1 MFRNSKVIKY
11 FVRLCLVLIII
22 GSQQAS
28 AYDIEKEREFDRIMA
43 QGEKFHV
50 QGNYTE
56 AIKKYN
62 EAIKVMPSFWG
73 SYNLRGEAYLSLHQ
87 YKNALDEFTKAEKLD
102 SINELVVYSNKTGAL
117 FFLGNHHESLEYAN
131 KALDAYD
138 NLTLL
143 DKGHAEAKVRL
154 HKTYCHA
161 AASSC
166 LLGKRE
172 QALQFAEKGVQL
184 YPNSWVSYAT
194 KGMVLARLGYAEDAI
209 KSYEK
214 AIEINPENITIR
226 QEKNKL
232 IGRSV
237 VK

>member
-102 SINELVVYSNKTGAL
+102 SINELVVYSNKTTAL
-117 FFLGNHHESLEYAN
+117 FFLGNHHESLEYTN

-138 NLTLL
+138 RLPKL
-143 DKGHAEAKVRL
+143 DKANPEARYRL
-154 HKTYCHA
+154 KIIYRNA
-161 AASSC
+161 AGSSC
-166 LLGKRE
+166 FLGKRE
-172 QALQFAEKGVQL
+172 QALQSAEKLVQL
-184 YPNSWVSYAT
+184 FPYDYGSYAT
-194 KGMVLARLGYAEDAI
+194 KGMVLGRLGYAEDAI

-214 AIEINPENITIR
+214 AIEMNPGDTLIR

-232 IGRSV
+232 MGRSV